1 MNPQL
6 QKQIGVGALAGI
18 VVAGLIYFLLGGKRT
33 DLEAIRTDVNTLQA
47 EVDKGKLLK
56 ANYEKLREEVAKQD
70 KRIEELIKI
79 MPSDAD
85 YGEIPYRIK
94 KLADDA
100 GIDQVA
106 FALKPERKDAYYT
119 EKPVEFEFRVGYH
132 SFGQFASLVSGY
144 DKIINISNI
153 EFTRR
158 TDNRSVYPASLKCTI
173 SAFVYNPE
181 PPPAEPAKKPAPAPA
196 SAPKGGAKED

>member
-6 QKQIGVGALAGI
+6 QKQIGIGALAGI
-18 VVAGLIYFLLGGKRT
+18 VLAGLIYFLLGGKRT
-33 DLEAIRTDVNTLQA
+33 ELESIHADVRTLQA
-47 EVDKGKLLK
+47 DVDKGKLLN
-56 ANYEKLREEVAKQD
+56 ASYEKLREEVAKQD

-94 KLADDA
+94 KIADDA
-100 GIDQVA
+100 GIDQVS
-106 FALKPERKDAYYT
+106 FSLKPERKDTYYT

-144 DKIINISNI
+144 EKIINISNI
-153 EFTRR
+153 EFTRK
-158 TDNRSVYPASLKCTI
+158 TDNRSLYPASVKCTI

-181 PPPAEPAKKPAPAPA
+181 PPPVETVKKPAAAAPRA
-196 SAPKGGAKED
+196 GAKED

>member
-18 VVAGLIYFLLGGKRT
+18 VLAGLVYFLLGGKRT
-33 DLEAIRTDVNTLQA
+33 DLETVRADVKNLQ
-47 EVDKGKLLK
+47 EQVDKGKLLK
-56 ANYEKLREEVAKQD
+56 ANYEKLREEVARQD
-70 KRIEELIKI
+70 KRIEELVKI
-79 MPSDAD
+79 MPSEAD

-94 KLADDA
+94 KIADDA

-106 FALKPERKDAYYT
+106 FALKPERKTTYYT
-119 EKPVEFEFRVGYH
+119 EKPVEFEFRMGFH

-153 EFTRR
+153 EFSRAR
-158 TDNRSVYPASLKCTI
+158 DNRSMYPASAKCTI
-173 SAFVYNPE
+173 SAFIYNPE
-181 PPPAEPAKKPAPAPA
+181 PPPAKPETKPAAPAPKA
-196 SAPKGGAKED
+196 AAKED

>member
-6 QKQIGVGALAGI
+6 QKQIGVGALVGI
-18 VVAGLIYFLLGGKRT
+18 VLAGLIYFLLGGKRT
-33 DLEAIRTDVNTLQA
+33 ELESIEADNKTLQA
-47 EVDKGKLLK
+47 DVDKGKLLK
-56 ANYEKLREEVAKQD
+56 ASYEKLREEVAKQD

-79 MPSDAD
+79 MPTETD

-94 KLADDA
+94 KIADDA

-106 FALKPERKDAYYT
+106 FSLKPERKDTYYT
-119 EKPVEFEFRVGYH
+119 EKPVEFEFRVGFH

-153 EFTRR
+153 EFNRK
-158 TDNRSVYPASLKCTI
+158 TDNRSVYPASVKCTI

-181 PPPAEPAKKPAPAPA
+181 PPPAAPAKKPAGAPAPKA
-196 SAPKGGAKED
+196 GAKED

>member
-6 QKQIGVGALAGI
+6 QKQIGVGALVGI
-18 VVAGLIYFLLGGKRT
+18 VLAGLIYFLLGGKRT
-33 DLEAIRTDVNTLQA
+33 DLEAIRVDVKSLQ
-47 EVDKGKLLK
+47 EQVDKGKLLK
-56 ANYEKLREEVAKQD
+56 ASYEKLREEVAKQD

-79 MPSDAD
+79 MPSEAD

-94 KLADDA
+94 KIADDA
-100 GIDQVA
+100 GIDQVS
-106 FALKPERKDAYYT
+106 FSLKPERKDSYYT
-119 EKPVEFEFRVGYH
+119 EKPVEFEFRVGFH

-153 EFTRR
+153 EFTRKA
-158 TDNRSVYPASLKCTI
+158 DNRSVYPALVKCTI

-181 PPPAEPAKKPAPAPA
+181 PPPAANPAPKPASPAPKA
-196 SAPKGGAKED
+196 NAKED

>member
-6 QKQIGVGALAGI
+6 QKQIGIGALVGI
-18 VVAGLIYFLLGGKRT
+18 VLSGLIYFMLGGKRT
-33 DLEAIRTDVNTLQA
+33 DLEGIQAENKTLQA

-56 ANYEKLREEVAKQD
+56 QSYEKLKEEVAKQD

-79 MPSDAD
+79 MPSETD

-94 KLADDA
+94 KIADDA
-100 GIDQVA
+100 GIDQVS
-106 FALKPERKDAYYT
+106 FSLKPERKDAYYT
-119 EKPVEFEFRVGYH
+119 EKPVEFEFRVGFH
-132 SFGQFASLVSGY
+132 TFGQFASLVSGY

-153 EFTRR
+153 EFTRK
-158 TDNRSVYPASLKCTI
+158 TDVRSVYPATVKCSI

-181 PPPAEPAKKPAPAPA
+181 PSPAEPVKKSAPAPAP
-196 SAPKGGAKED
+196 SANAEKD

>member
-6 QKQIGVGALAGI
+6 QKQIGLGALTGI
-18 VVAGLIYFLLGGKRT
+18 VLTALVYFLLGGKRT
-33 DLEAIRTDVNTLQA
+33 ELEAINADNKNLQA

-56 ANYEKLREEVAKQD
+56 ASYEKLREEVARQD

-79 MPSDAD
+79 MPSEAD
-85 YGEIPYRIK
+85 YGQIPYRIK
-94 KLADDA
+94 KIADDA

-106 FALKPERKDAYYT
+106 FSLKPERKETYFT

-132 SFGQFASLVSGY
+132 SFGQFASLISGY
-144 DKIINISNI
+144 DKIINIANI
-153 EFTRR
+153 EFARK
-158 TDNRSVYPASLKCTI
+158 TDNRSVYPATVKCTI

-181 PPPAEPAKKPAPAPA
+181 PPPPEPGKAPPPGPAPKA
-196 SAPKGGAKED
+196 GAKED

>member
-6 QKQIGVGALAGI
+6 QKQIGVGALVGI
-18 VVAGLIYFLLGGKRT
+18 VLAGLVYFLLGGKRT
-33 DLEAIRTDVNTLQA
+33 ELDSIRAEVVTLQA

-56 ANYEKLREEVAKQD
+56 QSYEKLREEVAKQD

-79 MPSDAD
+79 MPSETD

-94 KLADDA
+94 KIADNA
-100 GIDQVA
+100 GIDQVS
-106 FALKPERKDAYYT
+106 FSLKPERKDTYYT
-119 EKPVEFEFRVGYH
+119 EKPVEFEFRVGFH

-153 EFTRR
+153 EFARK
-158 TDNRSVYPASLKCTI
+158 TDARSVYPASVKCTI
-173 SAFVYNPE
+173 SAFIYNPE
-181 PPPAEPAKKPAPAPA
+181 PPPVEPVKRPAAA
-196 SAPKGGAKED
+196 APKAGAKED

>member
-18 VVAGLIYFLLGGKRT
+18 ILAGLVYFLLGGKRT
-33 DLEAIRTDVNTLQA
+33 DLEAIHADVKNLQDQ
-47 EVDKGKLLK
+47 VDKGKLLK
-56 ANYEKLREEVAKQD
+56 ASYEKLREEVAKQD

-79 MPSDAD
+79 MPSETD

-94 KLADDA
+94 KIADDA
-100 GIDQVA
+100 GIDQVS
-106 FALKPERKDAYYT
+106 FSLKPERKDSYYT
-119 EKPVEFEFRVGYH
+119 EKPVEFEFRVGFH

-153 EFTRR
+153 EFTRK
-158 TDNRSVYPASLKCTI
+158 TDNRSVYPASVKCTI
-173 SAFVYNPE
+173 SAFIYNPE
-181 PPPAEPAKKPAPAPA
+181 PPPVDPATKPAAPAPKA
-196 SAPKGGAKED
+196 TAKED

>member
-18 VVAGLIYFLLGGKRT
+18 ILAGLVYFLLGGKRSE
-33 DLEAIRTDVNTLQA
+33 LEAIDAQVKILQA
-47 EVDKGKLLK
+47 DVDKGKLLK
-56 ANYEKLREEVAKQD
+56 SSYEKLREEVAKQD

-79 MPSDAD
+79 MPSETD

-94 KLADDA
+94 KIADDA
-100 GIDQVA
+100 GIDQVS
-106 FALKPERKDAYYT
+106 FSLKPDRKDAYYT
-119 EKPVEFEFRVGYH
+119 EKPVEFEFRVGFH
-132 SFGQFASLVSGY
+132 SFGQFASLISGY

-153 EFTRR
+153 EFTQK
-158 TDNRSVYPASLKCTI
+158 TDARSAYPAAVKCTI

-181 PPPAEPAKKPAPAPA
+181 PPPVEPAKKAAAPA
-196 SAPKGGAKED
+196 SKAGEKED

>member
-6 QKQIGVGALAGI
+6 QKQIGLGALAGI
-18 VVAGLIYFLLGGKRT
+18 VLTGLVYFLLGGKRT
-33 DLEAIRTDVNTLQA
+33 DLEAVNADVKNLQA

-56 ANYEKLREEVAKQD
+56 ASYEKLREEVARQD

-79 MPSDAD
+79 MPSEAD
-85 YGEIPYRIK
+85 YGQIPYRIK
-94 KLADDA
+94 KIADDA

-106 FALKPERKDAYYT
+106 FSLKPERKDTYFT

-132 SFGQFASLVSGY
+132 TFGQFASLVSGY
-144 DKIINISNI
+144 DKIINIANI
-153 EFTRR
+153 EFARK
-158 TDNRSVYPASLKCTI
+158 TDNRSVYPATVRCTI

-181 PPPAEPAKKPAPAPA
+181 PPPVEPAKAAGTGPAPKA
-196 SAPKGGAKED
+196 GAKED

>member
-6 QKQIGVGALAGI
+6 QKQIGLGALVGI
-18 VVAGLIYFLLGGKRT
+18 VLAGLVYFLLQGKRT
-33 DLEAIRTDVNTLQA
+33 DLESMQAEIKTLQA
-47 EVDKGKLLK
+47 SVDKGKLLK
-56 ANYEKLREEVAKQD
+56 ASYEKLREEVAKQD

-79 MPSDAD
+79 MPSETD

-94 KLADDA
+94 KIADDA

-106 FALKPERKDAYYT
+106 FSLKPERKDTYYT

-132 SFGQFASLVSGY
+132 AFGQFASLISGY
-144 DKIINISNI
+144 EKIINVSNI
-153 EFTRR
+153 ELTRKA
-158 TDNRSVYPASLKCTI
+158 DAKSLYPATVKCTI

-181 PPPAEPAKKPAPAPA
+181 PPPAEPEKKKPVAAPTA
-196 SAPKGGAKED
+196 GGKED

>member
-18 VVAGLIYFLLGGKRT
+18 VLAGLIYFLLGGKRT
-33 DLEAIRTDVNTLQA
+33 DLEAIHADVKNLQDQ
-47 EVDKGKLLK
+47 VDKGKLLK
-56 ANYEKLREEVAKQD
+56 ASYEKLREEVAKQD

-79 MPSDAD
+79 MPSETD

-94 KLADDA
+94 KIADDA
-100 GIDQVA
+100 GIDQVS
-106 FALKPERKDAYYT
+106 FSLKPERKDSYYT
-119 EKPVEFEFRVGYH
+119 EKPVEFEFRVGFH

-153 EFTRR
+153 EFARR
-158 TDNRSVYPASLKCTI
+158 TDNRSVYPAAVKCTI
-173 SAFVYNPE
+173 SAFIYNPE
-181 PPPAEPAKKPAPAPA
+181 PPPVNPVTKPAAPAPKA
-196 SAPKGGAKED
+196 AAKED

>member
-6 QKQIGVGALAGI
+6 QKQIGLGALAGI
-18 VVAGLIYFLLGGKRT
+18 ILAGLVYFYLGGKRT
-33 DLEAIRTDVNTLQA
+33 DLEALHAENSSLQA
-47 EVDKGKLLK
+47 QVDKGKLLK
-56 ANYEKLREEVAKQD
+56 ASYEKLREEVAKQD

-79 MPSDAD
+79 MPSDTD

-106 FALKPERKDAYYT
+106 FSLKPERKDAYYT

-144 DKIINISNI
+144 DKIINVSNI
-153 EFTRR
+153 EFLRK
-158 TDNRSVYPASLKCTI
+158 TDNRTLYPATVKCTI

-181 PPPAEPAKKPAPAPA
+181 PPPVEPPKKPAVAPAPA
-196 SAPKGGAKED
+196 GKKED

>member
-18 VVAGLIYFLLGGKRT
+18 VLAGLVYFLLGGKRSE
-33 DLEAIRTDVNTLQA
+33 LESVNADVKKLQA

-56 ANYEKLREEVAKQD
+56 ASYEKLKEEVAKQD

-79 MPSDAD
+79 MPSEAD

-106 FALKPERKDAYYT
+106 FALKPERKAPYYT

-153 EFTRR
+153 EFTRK
-158 TDNRSVYPASLKCTI
+158 TDNRSVYPASVKCTI

-181 PPPAEPAKKPAPAPA
+181 PPPVEAAPRAATPAPAA
-196 SAPKGGAKED
+196 SVKED

>member
-6 QKQIGVGALAGI
+6 QKQIGLGALVGI
-18 VVAGLIYFLLGGKRT
+18 ILTGLVYFYLGGKRT
-33 DLEAIRTDVNTLQA
+33 DLEALHAENHNLQA
-47 EVDKGKLLK
+47 QVDKGKLLK
-56 ANYEKLREEVAKQD
+56 SSYEKLREEVAKQD

-79 MPSDAD
+79 MPSDTD

-106 FALKPERKDAYYT
+106 FSLKPERKDAYYT

-132 SFGQFASLVSGY
+132 TFGQFASLVSGY
-144 DKIINISNI
+144 DKIINVSNI
-153 EFTRR
+153 EFTRKA
-158 TDNRSVYPASLKCTI
+158 DIRSLYPATVKCTI

-181 PPPAEPAKKPAPAPA
+181 PPPAEPVKKPAAAPA
-196 SAPKGGAKED
+196 AAGKED

>member
-18 VVAGLIYFLLGGKRT
+18 VLAGLVYFLLGGKRT
-33 DLEAIRTDVNTLQA
+33 DLEALRTDNKTLQV

-56 ANYEKLREEVAKQD
+56 QSYEKLREEVAKQD

-79 MPSDAD
+79 MPSESD

-94 KLADDA
+94 KIADDA
-100 GIDQVA
+100 GIDQVS
-106 FALKPERKDAYYT
+106 FALKPERKDTYYT
-119 EKPVEFEFRVGYH
+119 EKPVEFEFRVGFH

-153 EFTRR
+153 EFARK
-158 TDNRSVYPASLKCTI
+158 TDNRSVYPASVKCTI
-173 SAFVYNPE
+173 SAFIYNPE
-181 PPPAEPAKKPAPAPA
+181 PAVTPAPPVKKPAPAN
-196 SAPKGGAKED
+196 SKSGAAED

>member
-6 QKQIGVGALAGI
+6 QKQIGVGAVAGI
-18 VVAGLIYFLLGGKRT
+18 VLAGLVYFLLGGKRGE
-33 DLEAIRTDVNTLQA
+33 LETIRADVTSLQA
-47 EVDKGKLLK
+47 EVDKGRLLK
-56 ANYEKLREEVAKQD
+56 ASYEKLREEVAKQD

-79 MPSDAD
+79 MPSEAD

-94 KLADDA
+94 KIADDA

-106 FALKPERKDAYYT
+106 FSLKPERRDTYYT

-132 SFGQFASLVSGY
+132 AFGQFASLVSGY
-144 DKIINISNI
+144 DKIINVSNI
-153 EFTRR
+153 EFVRKS
-158 TDNRSVYPASLKCTI
+158 DNRSVYPATVKCLI

-181 PPPAEPAKKPAPAPA
+181 TPAAAAPAKKPAKAPA
-196 SAPKGGAKED
+196 SKADAKED

>member
-6 QKQIGVGALAGI
+6 QKQIGVGALVGI
-18 VVAGLIYFLLGGKRT
+18 VLAGLIYFLLGGKRT
-33 DLEAIRTDVNTLQA
+33 DLEALKAGNKTLQA

-56 ANYEKLREEVAKQD
+56 QSYEKLKEEVAKQD

-79 MPSDAD
+79 MPSETD

-94 KLADDA
+94 KIADDA
-100 GIDQVA
+100 GIDQVS
-106 FALKPERKDAYYT
+106 FSLKPERKDTYYT
-119 EKPVEFEFRVGYH
+119 EKPVEFEFRVGFH

-144 DKIINISNI
+144 DKIINVSNI

-158 TDNRSVYPASLKCTI
+158 TDNRSVYPASVKCNI
-173 SAFVYNPE
+173 SAFIYNPE
-181 PPPAEPAKKPAPAPA
+181 PPPAEPVKKPVAA
-196 SAPKGGAKED
+196 APKASAKED